1 MIRSEEITID
11 MLASLSS
18 KQGRMSGASS
28 RVITVSSIS
37 GTGSKDGGQA
47 LPDWPGHSGTHQHGR
62 ELHFTTI
69 PCRLHQRS
77 HEEAAECAELKKCE
91 TDEKIQH
98 NTPQTMQMQGSF

>member
-1 MIRSEEITID
+1 MISARF
-11 MLASLSS
+11 LPASL
-18 KQGRMSGASS
+18 
-28 RVITVSSIS
+28 I
-37 GTGSKDGGQA
+37 
-47 LPDWPGHSGTHQHGR
+47 
-62 ELHFTTI
+62 TI